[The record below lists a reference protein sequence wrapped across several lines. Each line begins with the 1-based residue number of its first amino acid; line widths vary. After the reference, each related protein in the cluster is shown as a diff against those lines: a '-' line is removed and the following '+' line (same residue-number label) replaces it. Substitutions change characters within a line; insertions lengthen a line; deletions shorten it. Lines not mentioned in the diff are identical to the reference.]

1 MLKVSESA
9 PYSGLLSRDSSKY
22 AQLKGKT
29 IVIKYG
35 GAALERR
42 ALKKPI
48 IRDIA
53 FLQQVGACVVVVHG
67 GSRQLD
73 KRMKELGLQIRSVDG
88 LRYTC
93 DNTVEEAR
101 VIFGEINAEIVELL
115 RDMGVAAI
123 GLRGEER
130 GLIKAELKNFETY
143 GYVGDV
149 KSVDVKRLRSIMG
162 QGKIPVISILGRADD
177 GQILNINADDVARAV
192 TSSLNADKL
201 IFITDVEGV
210 LQDPR
215 DPSSLLSTTDDE
227 RIENLLKEHVISK
240 GMTRKVRACLEAI
253 RNDAPVV
260 HILSARQPRAL
271 ITEIIGESHYGT
283 KVVRKKS
290 QVPANR

>member
-1 MLKVSESA
+1 MRNISELA
-9 PYSGLLSRDSSKY
+9 PYSGFLSHNSSKY
-22 AQLKGKT
+22 TQLKGKT

-48 IRDIA
+48 IQDIA
-53 FLQQVGACVVVVHG
+53 FLQQAGARVVIVHG

-73 KRMKELGLQIRSVDG
+73 NRMRELGLQIRSVDG

-93 DNTVEEAR
+93 ERTVEEAR

-115 RDMGVAAI
+115 QDMGVAAI

-149 KSVDVKRLRSIMG
+149 KSVGVKRLRSIIE

-177 GQILNINADDVARAV
+177 GQVLNINADDVARAV
-192 TSSLNADKL
+192 TSSLCADKL

-210 LQDPR
+210 LRDPG

-227 RIENLLKEHVISK
+227 EIESLLQEHVISK
-240 GMTRKVRACLEAI
+240 GMTRKVKACLEAI

-260 HILSARQPRAL
+260 HILSAQQPQAL
-271 ITEIIGESHYGT
+271 ITEILGESHYGT
-283 KVVRKKS
+283 KIVKKS